1 MIDCNLGPDFKS
13 CFLGH
18 KQSEYGKTFT
28 VRLAKHMCYEDVRRD
43 NKEYEAA
50 KEMILSGAK
59 KGFNTVSLYNGDKA
73 VQLYVTVCPYV
84 L

>member
-1 MIDCNLGPDFKS
+1 M
-13 CFLGH
+13 
-18 KQSEYGKTFT
+18 KT
-28 VRLAKHMCYEDVRRD
+28 KDGYVRRD

-59 KGFNTVSLYNGDKA
+59 KGFNTITLYNGDKA

>member
-1 MIDCNLGPDFKS
+1 MRVAGTPERALEMLRNAITAM
-13 CFLGH
+13 
-18 KQSEYGKTFT
+18 KT
-28 VRLAKHMCYEDVRRD
+28 KDGYVRRD